1 MNTTSCNSNINIA
14 AILAGGVGSRLG
26 YSTPKQF
33 LKVAGKTVIEHTID
47 VFDNNSL
54 IDEIAIVIH
63 PSYMDEIEGI
73 VMRNQWKKVKRILK
87 GGNERYMSSLSA
99 IEAYKGYGNCNM
111 IFHDAVRP
119 LVNNRIIKD
128 VVEALKKYD
137 AVDVAVPATDTIIA
151 VEGNGAFIDNIPNR
165 RLLRRGQ
172 TPQAFKYD
180 VVAEAYEKALKDPD
194 FVSTDDCG
202 TVVKYMPHV
211 KTYVVEGDE
220 SNIKLT
226 YKEDLFILD
235 RLFQLRST
243 TLHDKTDLGDSKD

>member
-1 MNTTSCNSNINIA
+1 MNTTSCDSNINIA
-14 AILAGGVGSRLG
+14 VILAGGVGSRLG
-26 YSTPKQF
+26 CPTPKQF

-63 PSYMDEIEGI
+63 PSYMDDIEGI
-73 VMRNQWKKVKRILK
+73 VARNQWKKVKRILK
-87 GGNERYMSSLSA
+87 GGNERYMSSVSA
-99 IEAYKGYGNCNM
+99 IEAYKGHGNCNM

-119 LVNNRIIKD
+119 LVSDRIIKD

-137 AVDVAVPATDTIIA
+137 AVDVAVPATDTIMA
-151 VEGNGAFIDNIPNR
+151 VEKNGAFIDNIPNR
-165 RLLRRGQ
+165 KLLRREQ

-180 VVAEAYEKALKDPD
+180 VVAKAYEKALKDPD

-202 TVVKYMPHV
+202 TVVKYMPHI
-211 KTYVVEGDE
+211 KIYVVEGDE

-226 YKEDLFILD
+226 HKEDLFLLD
-235 RLFQLRST
+235 KLFQLRST
-243 TLHDKTDLGDSKD
+243 TLNDKTDLGDSKD